1 MKERLNSRTD
11 GHVMAVS
18 ASRASRG
25 RTVAILAALSAA
37 TLLNGACSPP
47 ETTPVKENPRHP
59 GRFYLDF
66 ETMGTRA
73 HIEVVCPRRKS
84 AARMIEAAVAKLK
97 LVNRRMSTYLEDS
110 EISRLNREGAEGPVL
125 LSAETFTVLEKA
137 VYFASVTGGA
147 FDVTYAPLRQLW
159 WEAQKRD
166 AVPGDAEIEAA
177 LRLVGIEGLI
187 LRDGAA
193 RFATPGMQVDLG
205 GIAKGYAIDLA
216 AQAIRSAGARGALV
230 DVGGDMRLIG
240 SREDGQDWKIQIN
253 CPPGVTLRPA
263 AYLGLR
269 EIAVATSGDYA
280 RYFTVGG
287 RHFSHIIDPRTGW
300 PVRNM
305 PSVTVVAS
313 DALTADALATGAS
326 VMGPEAAI
334 KLVDTL
340 EGVECMIMA
349 RMQDNE
355 VKTFHSKGFL
365 RYVSG
370 EQQWPGQS

>member
-1 MKERLNSRTD
+1 
-11 GHVMAVS
+11 MAVS